1 MGRQTEDLTGIR
13 FGSLI
18 PIRFHAKKEYPCGS
32 SEAMWLCQC
41 DCGNTTIVSRGNLK
55 KGTVKSC
62 GCSRAHAQ
70 EKFKKSDTYHRLK
83 RIWFGIK
90 TRCCNKNH
98 KDYPAYGGRGICVC
112 DEWLFDFDSFYK
124 WSLNN
129 GYKDDLSIDRI
140 CNDRNY
146 EPDNCRW
153 VSQRVQNN
161 NKRTSKFIEFDGQK
175 RTIAEWSEITGIC
188 RSTIEGRIKKG
199 LPIEKVLNL

>member
-1 MGRQTEDLTGIR
+1 MGRQMEDLTDLR

-18 PIRFHAKKEYPCGS
+18 PIRVHAKKMYPCGS
-32 SEAMWLCQC
+32 SEVMWLCQC

-70 EKFKKSDTYHRLK
+70 EKFKKSNTYRRLK

-112 DEWLFDFDSFYK
+112 NEWFFDFDSFYQ

-129 GYKDDLSIDRI
+129 GYKEDLSIDRI
-140 CNDRNY
+140 CNDGNY

-153 VSQRVQNN
+153 VSPKVQSN
-161 NKRTSKFIEFDGQK
+161 NKRTSRFIEFDGRK
-175 RTIAEWSEITGIC
+175 HTIAEWSEITGIC
-188 RSTIEGRIKKG
+188 RNTIEARIKKG